1 MIKITVD
8 RNEGIVKIK
17 EPETPEEIILIS
29 DTEIKETDSKE
40 IMKEKIEKE
49 LKKEVK
55 LILIEKG
62 ERK

>member
-8 RNEGIVKIK
+8 RNEGIVKLK

>member
-8 RNEGIVKIK
+8 RNEGIVKLK

-29 DTEIKETDSKE
+29 DTEIKETDRKE

-49 LKKEVK
+49 LKKEIK
-55 LILIEKG
+55 LILI
-62 ERK
+62 

>member
-8 RNEGIVKIK
+8 RNEGIVKLK

-29 DTEIKETDSKE
+29 DTEIKETDNKE

>member
-55 LILIEKG
+55 LILI
-62 ERK
+62 